1 MEQIQPLVSIGIPT
15 YNRAELLKRSI
26 ESALGQN
33 YTNVEVIVSD
43 NASIDETET
52 VCRSYGSQDGRF
64 NYIRQSSNLGPA
76 ANFAEVL
83 KYASGKFFMWLGD
96 DDWIDAAYISSCVQ
110 HLRSDP
116 TFTLVGGTAKYFR
129 MGQKAYDGKIF
140 NLSYDAWWLRVIA
153 YYAKVS
159 DNGMFYGVMN
169 TEKIRKL
176 EVPNTMGGD
185 WLFLANIVSMGKVRI
200 IPEIS
205 VHRELGGATATYRK
219 IANSLGLPNIQA
231 IFPKFSIAI
240 SAGID
245 IVLKGQAHKS
255 RSVLARLV
263 VGGVVFFMI
272 MLKSIVGHLN
282 LAARLYKGRFK
293 RLVAGG
299 LWS

>member
-26 ESALGQN
+26 ESALSQN

-52 VCRSYGSQDGRF
+52 VCRSYGSQDGRL

-83 KYASGKFFMWLGD
+83 KYASGQFFMWLGD

-116 TFTLVGGTAKYFR
+116 TFTLVSGTAKYYR

-140 NLSYDAWWLRVIA
+140 NLSYDTWWLRVIA

-176 EVPNTMGGD
+176 EVSNTMGGD

-240 SAGID
+240 SAGMD

-282 LAARLYKGRFK
+282 LAARLYKSRFK

-299 LWS
+299 L